1 MKQTITRSE
10 AAKYLGISYVGVVQ
24 YIRQGKLT
32 DIPADDDTNKKKLFA
47 KEVIALKKARD
58 TRRER
63 LDAKTNKKYY
73 TGGPYCPFDI
83 RVILDPDD
91 CSGLTHLYFI
101 SRKAYDDMNT
111 GIRTWDEIKA
121 DEIFSEKVFDRLPLP
136 KAEKV

>member
-1 MKQTITRSE
+1 M
-10 AAKYLGISYVGVVQ
+10 GISYAQVVNQ
-24 YIRQGKLT
+24 YIKCGKLT
-32 DIPADDDTNKKKLFA
+32 DLPPDDETNAKKLLFS
-47 KEVIALKKARD
+47 EVRSLKKARN
-58 TRRER
+58 TRKER

-111 GIRTWDEIKA
+111 GTRTWDEIKA

-136 KAEKV
+136 KTEKV